1 MQLNI
6 SDRMLMFNIMIAN
19 LSMLVRVSVFYPRNE
34 ISYKHTKSAF
44 SKLKTKTG
52 FNYGLGLEL
61 TVSKKFNPYSFAK
74 AWPRA
79 VETTYKDQVARK
91 LKGDHSQ
98 DP

>member
-1 MQLNI
+1 MRI
-6 SDRMLMFNIMIAN
+6 SN
-19 LSMLVRVSVFYPRNE
+19 LK
-34 ISYKHTKSAF
+34 I
-44 SKLKTKTG
+44 KTG
-52 FNYGLGLEL
+52 FNNGLGLKL

-79 VETTYKDQVARK
+79 VETTYKYQLARK